1 VTEEKTI
8 KGQVLKAVAGQ
19 YLVAGDGRTEV
30 CSVRGRVKKDV
41 DIYVGDF
48 VEFADGIITDF
59 IPRKNFLIRPYI
71 ANIDALFIVVAPE
84 PKPDWM
90 LVEKLL
96 LNCHLQKI
104 TPVIVMNKLDLGASA
119 AEELSPY
126 EFDVKT
132 FCVSAKTGENI
143 VMLEKYIQ
151 GKTVCFCGQSAVGKS
166 SIINALGGTKIETGE
181 LSRKIKR
188 GKNTTR
194 HIEIYDICGGRAVD
208 TCGFSAMEGLDV
220 RPEDLTYFYDEFVVL
235 QNKCRFFN
243 CTHTTEPDCAV
254 KKAVENGS
262 VDRRRYDRYVA
273 LYNELAKR
281 RKKMYE

>member
-1 VTEEKTI
+1 
-8 KGQVLKAVAGQ
+8 
-19 YLVAGDGRTEV
+19 
-30 CSVRGRVKKDV
+30 VRGRVKKDV